1 MLADRSRNHDRGPMT
16 EALPEVQFTEDA
28 LLDTARERAGLDDF
42 GDSLFLDPM
51 RRLLASLENE
61 AGLNPVGRVTMFE
74 RIVGS
79 LVGRLS
85 AQDYFVRHPEILDEE
100 IVAPTVIVGLAR
112 TGSTMMH
119 RLLGADPAVY
129 AVKWWECRAPS
140 PYPGSAWRTEDPRIP
155 DAYAEVEAILEAAPE
170 LASIHPWDPEGPDEE
185 IMLLEHAFLSGVPDA
200 FCNVPSY
207 RRFVIESDLR
217 DGYAYMKRMLQF
229 LQWQKKEAGHPAE
242 RWVLKAP
249 FHVGR
254 IPQIFE
260 AFPDATI
267 VQTHRDPIETTPSI
281 ASLYCSTWRTTTDDV
296 DPLLVGEQCLELWS
310 WGIGKCMAD
319 RANGFEDR
327 FIDVL
332 YEDTRKDAMKSIE
345 SIYEQ
350 MGRPFT
356 DEARAAMSRW
366 GDENRRDKRATHQYT
381 LEEFGYTREKICEAF
396 AGYRE
401 RFIVGK
407 AEAKA

>member
-1 MLADRSRNHDRGPMT
+1 MSDAI
-16 EALPEVQFTEDA
+16 PEIRFDENI

-51 RRLLASLENE
+51 RRLLSSLEEEASL
-61 AGLNPVGRVTMFE
+61 NPLGRVTMFE

-119 RLLGADPAVY
+119 RLLGADPGVY
-129 AVKWWECRAPS
+129 SVKWWECRAPS
-140 PYPGSAWRTEDPRIP
+140 PYPGSDWRRDDPRIP
-155 DAYAEVEAILEAAPE
+155 DAYAEVKAILEAAPE
-170 LASIHPWDPEGPDEE
+170 LATIHPWDPEGPDEE

-207 RRFVIESDLR
+207 RRFVIESDMQ
-217 DGYAYMKRMLQF
+217 DGYAYLHRMLQF

-254 IPQIFE
+254 IPQIFD
-260 AFPDATI
+260 AFPDAMI

-310 WGIGKCMAD
+310 WGIAKCMAD
-319 RANGFEDR
+319 RAAGFEDR

-332 YEDTRKDAMKSIE
+332 YEDTRKDSMRSIE
-345 SIYEQ
+345 MIYDRL
-350 MGRPFT
+350 GRPLT
-356 DEARAAMSRW
+356 QEARDAMARW
-366 GDENRRDKRATHQYT
+366 GDENRRDKRATHSYSLT
-381 LEEFGYTREKICEAF
+381 EFGYTRENICEAF
-396 AGYRE
+396 SGYRE